1 MKKSLD
7 HLPEKKQKE
16 LHLVADY
23 IKTVFDPYM
32 VILYGS
38 YSRGDWVDI
47 EREYQSDYDILI
59 ACSHK
64 KKKNYE
70 LRDELEKRVHIDD
83 DIAIKVSFHYEQI
96 SVINTEIK
104 KYNYLFIDIRREG
117 VLLYSNGEYELE
129 DVKDLEPKGRYEK
142 AIRDS
147 EHWLNSSKE
156 LYRNYHNSL
165 ILSKDSDSKQIALN
179 ICAFMLHQTTEHLY
193 MAILLVYSGYKPK
206 SHDLEELERMVVP
219 FYEDIFKVFPRKT
232 DKEKHL
238 YDLLRKAYVDARYDM
253 DYSITIEELKTL
265 EPLIEKFRMLTIK
278 LCDRKLKE
286 LQDTV

>member
-1 MKKSLD
+1 MKTSLD

-23 IKTVFDPYM
+23 IKNVFDPYM

-38 YSRGDWVDI
+38 YARGDWVDI
-47 EREYQSDYDILI
+47 DREYQSDYDILI

-83 DIAIKVSFHYEQI
+83 DITIKVSFHYEQI

-117 VLLYSNGEYELE
+117 ILLYSNGEFELE
-129 DVKDLEPKGRYEK
+129 DVKDLEPKERYEK
-142 AIRDS
+142 AKRDY
-147 EHWLNSSKE
+147 EYWAE
-156 LYRNYHNSL
+156 NSL
-165 ILSKDSDSKQIALN
+165 TTLKGYHFYFNENNLN
-179 ICAFMLHQTTEHLY
+179 WSAFHLHQSTEHLY

-206 SHDLEELERMVVP
+206 SHDLEELERMIMA

-238 YDLLRKAYVDARYDM
+238 YNLLRKAYVDARYDM
-253 DYSITIEELKTL
+253 DYSITVKELKTL
-265 EPLIEKFRMLTIK
+265 EPLIEKLRELTTK
-278 LCDRKLKE
+278 LCERKLKE
-286 LQDTV
+286 LQDI